1 MISRSREL
9 RVLKRS
15 LSTSRVS
22 SFSLRARSRARPASD
37 GIEQILFRNGLARN
51 SMAPPSRPGRH
62 GISACAVM
70 KMIGNCLF
78 AAAGRAEAQATS
90 LAFVEH

>member
-1 MISRSREL
+1 
-9 RVLKRS
+9 
-15 LSTSRVS
+15 
-22 SFSLRARSRARPASD
+22 
-37 GIEQILFRNGLARN
+37 LARN